1 MWCLCAFFETV
12 VNITKPVFCLIYIKT
27 AENQQS
33 NIKQPINPILPIRPI
48 KPFVPYVKKLL
59 VAVSIVQRITK
70 NIIATKNNLFLY
82 PPNPHHFPKILK
94 KISPFMSDLL

>member
-12 VNITKPVFCLIYIKT
+12 VNITKPAFCLIHIKP

-33 NIKQPINPILPIRPI
+33 NIKQLINPILPIRPI

-59 VAVSIVQRITK
+59 VAVSIVQRRTK
-70 NIIATKNNLFLY
+70 NIIATIKKS
-82 PPNPHHFPKILK
+82 FPL
-94 KISPFMSDLL
+94 ST